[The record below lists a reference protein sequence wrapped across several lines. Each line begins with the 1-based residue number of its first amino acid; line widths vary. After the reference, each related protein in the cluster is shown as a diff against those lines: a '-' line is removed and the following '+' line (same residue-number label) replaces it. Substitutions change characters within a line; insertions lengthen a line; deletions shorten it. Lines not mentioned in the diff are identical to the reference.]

1 MQWHEDL
8 SDADIAPDGTG
19 TKSYLGPAPGVGA
32 RGAALHPEPQ
42 AFLVEMGSEA
52 PTLRVHYH
60 PVDQFQIFVRGR
72 GKFGG
77 HRVDRWAVHYA
88 DRFTPYGP
96 LLSDDGGLSF
106 LTLRAASNNGAFY
119 MPDSQDEL
127 ASSLATV
134 SGQPR
139 RSSTFALG
147 QVAADTPSGTWTD
160 VTVGDDG
167 LRIVVGRIDGA
178 SAIALPEIHGA
189 GAYVIV
195 MSGQLVTG
203 GSQLREGSI
212 GWAAAGD
219 DGDDVSSSTE
229 GATLAL
235 LQFPVKRAA

>member
-1 MQWHEDL
+1 MQWHQDL
-8 SDADIAPDGTG
+8 SDGHIAPEGTG

-42 AFLVEMGSEA
+42 AFLVEMGSDA

-72 GKFGG
+72 GRFGG
-77 HRVDRWAVHYA
+77 HRVDRWAVHYS

-96 LLSDDGGLSF
+96 LLSDDDGLAF

-119 MPDSQDEL
+119 MPDSRDEL
-127 ASSLATV
+127 SSSLATV

-139 RSSTFALG
+139 RSSTFALDE
-147 QVAADTPSGTWTD
+147 VAAETASGAWTD
-160 VTVGDDG
+160 VTGGDDG

-178 SAIALPEIHGA
+178 RAVTLPEIAGA

-195 MSGQLVTG
+195 ISGQLIADGT
-203 GSQLREGSI
+203 QLQEGSI
-212 GWAAAGD
+212 GWAPAGD
-219 DGDDVSSSTE
+219 DGGDASSSTE

-235 LQFPVKRAA
+235 LQFPLKKAA